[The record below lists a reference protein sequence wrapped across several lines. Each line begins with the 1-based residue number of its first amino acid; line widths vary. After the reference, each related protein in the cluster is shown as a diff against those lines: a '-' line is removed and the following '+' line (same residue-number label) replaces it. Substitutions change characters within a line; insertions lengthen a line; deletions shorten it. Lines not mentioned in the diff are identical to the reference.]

1 MKSRYKSQ
9 LKKYANAFDENKI
22 STLLNENLMGKP
34 HKMIIEGEILSQAFL
49 DCFDIQREEFF
60 AFEKVDLIDYW
71 NYCGGRT
78 NQTR

>member
-1 MKSRYKSQ
+1 MT
-9 LKKYANAFDENKI
+9 KKYLKEMQAYAKQLDDNQI

-34 HKMIIEGEILSQAFL
+34 HKMFIEGEILSQEIL